1 MEPVSEFSLQLP
13 IKAES
18 REQAMPTIT
27 NISPLG
33 DLVIP
38 ALGNLVVK
46 AGESAVVSDEAAASL
61 LEQADNWAS
70 SDAKVAAAPITP
82 TAPDS
87 PAAQN

>member
-1 MEPVSEFSLQLP
+1 
-13 IKAES
+13 
-18 REQAMPTIT
+18 MPTIT
-27 NISPLG
+27 NISPIG

-61 LEQADNWAS
+61 LEQAENWVS
-70 SDAKVAAAPITP
+70 SDTKVAAPTTP